1 MELDAFLPISSTK
14 KAKSV
19 KVDIICE
26 GGRRWV
32 RHSNI
37 KPLSLL
43 SEFRNAESYVVEEG
57 ESSNE
62 ETQSDSKV
70 EEQKIP
76 TLTLDLIN
84 QQLAEGQV
92 DGIARQCSLM
102 KMARELQ
109 QAAEVAQSRS
119 QWGRPVVEIALTR
132 LSLQDM
138 SSSLEGKF
146 YDEAERYRYEARL
159 RAIVAEM
166 ERMNLL
172 VILKEK
178 RQLFKDAEERRS
190 SPSSISAGEAQYAG
204 HISSLPVLASP
215 PSLNRS
221 VPTPTL
227 NMDLSALV
235 ALVSQISHLPLSRL
249 PNAEEVDKCFS
260 KTHWKN
266 GHSLLDQ
273 DDADGDSGT
282 DKSQGTQ
289 HARTLREQLRREIT
303 TDCFFEAMLSPLQE
317 GQQLR
322 LVCTQEAKHKFFEIL
337 SLVGGPT
344 EQRRARL
351 LFEEHGQDDFWKGSK
366 WEADEEARSKIIL
379 PVTSLDFDAS
389 KVEPMGTSG
398 DHFSRLAR
406 KCVQDG
412 LEELRHPTSHTSTH
426 SSIGGTGI
434 QRQTSHTLASLL
446 FGFVQGYST
455 LTTNIASI
463 KWLTRDI
470 GRSEKAE
477 GSTGGYGDGAVAV
490 DADADATSA
499 TPLSS
504 SSSIV
509 LFYPRSLAEKMMVS
523 AYSASSFLSA
533 DAGEISNEASVDWA
547 GSTANDEYQPM
558 VKSCPPQSYLDAKP
572 PSSEGAYGDKTPTG
586 GSSTL
591 AAAATALAFL
601 GPASTPTHE
610 GRLRRGYGRTKQWL
624 RGPRLRSTLVIR
636 HFWWWPLRPVEDAWL
651 RWTSPFAWKNPRQ
664 SPLHQ
669 RGGSVDEEG
678 GGQRGGSRDD
688 DDLSHHDDDE
698 DDDAWWAGVKRDWT
712 LNRLHWTALALTFI
726 AWAFA
731 FTFLVKDLWYE
742 ASVVGADGTEASPSF
757 YSCTT
762 TYWTGNAGCGIDGQ
776 ACAPFSYP
784 TSVAFRCPASCETT
798 TLGGT
803 RAVGDQYPSFVTLVV
818 GGGRSGNS
826 TSIEAQDQTD
836 TGPYIYRG
844 DSFVCSAAIHAGA
857 IARGKGGC
865 GSLWLNGAY
874 SGYQGIERNGIK
886 STSFNSSFPVSFYFD
901 TDGVHGEKCT
911 DRSGRGYILNVI
923 LLAWVG
929 FLLQPKPIVYF
940 FTLVV
945 VGFWHVNFISEPR
958 EYPMSVGDPMGDFL
972 PTLFIAYAYW
982 RLTFR
987 YLWPAFDSLPLER
1000 NVWIQGFFWIG
1011 TLLDVVFV
1019 NVPLSRL
1026 VASDLTSQPGALTSL
1041 IVIIV
1046 VVVVLAINQV
1056 RVIRKVG
1063 QLPKYLT
1070 LSIVGGV
1077 IIGLL
1082 AAIPTTGLR
1091 LHHYIIA
1098 MVLLLYCSFATRL
1111 SLIYSA
1117 FLLGMFLNGAGRWGF
1132 DGLIQDVST
1141 IIGSG
1146 ITGSSLPS
1154 FLAASNWT
1162 GVPVQGSLGTST
1174 GLVHWNSI
1182 TPNLTDSWDSFQLLV
1197 DDVLRLQ
1204 SSQTSFNMSQL
1215 SQYYLDTATTH
1226 NSLSSALIPS
1236 ANLSLYPGG
1245 NDSSHVDTLVAQ
1257 QPHYLRLAYFNSNDG
1272 SSGDFTKASIVYFNG
1287 TFVPSPEGAT

>member
-1 MELDAFLPISSTK
+1 MVLDAFMPTATTK
-14 KAKSV
+14 KAKPV
-19 KVDIICE
+19 KVDIVCE

-43 SEFRNAESYVVEEG
+43 SEFRNAESYVVDDED
-57 ESSNE
+57 SSNE
-62 ETQSDSKV
+62 EGQSNAGL
-70 EEQKIP
+70 EEQERS

-84 QQLAEGQV
+84 SQLAEGQV
-92 DGIARQCSLM
+92 DGIANQCSLM
-102 KMARELQ
+102 KMAREMQL
-109 QAAEVAQSRS
+109 AVDVAQSRS
-119 QWGRPVVEIALTR
+119 QWGRPIVEIALTR

-138 SSSLEGKF
+138 SSSLKGKF
-146 YDEAERYRYEARL
+146 YDEAEQYRFEARL
-159 RAIVAEM
+159 KAIVAEM

-172 VILKEK
+172 VVLKEK
-178 RQLFKDAEERRS
+178 RRLFKDAEERRY
-190 SPSSISAGEAQYAG
+190 SPSSISAGETQYAG
-204 HISSLPVLASP
+204 YISSLPLLPSP
-215 PSLNRS
+215 PNSTTT

-249 PNAEEVDKCFS
+249 PSVEEVDKCFM

-266 GHSLLDQ
+266 GPPLLDQ
-273 DDADGDSGT
+273 EEADEEPEVDR
-282 DKSQGTQ
+282 SQGTQ

-303 TDCFFEAMLSPLQE
+303 TDCFFEAILKPLQDS
-317 GQQLR
+317 QQLR
-322 LVCTQEAKHKFFEIL
+322 LVCTKEAEQKFFEIL

-344 EQRRARL
+344 EQKRARL
-351 LFEEHGQDDFWKGSK
+351 LFDENGADEFWKGSK
-366 WEADEEARSKIIL
+366 WETNIEARSKIVL
-379 PVTSLDFDAS
+379 PVRSFEFDAS
-389 KVEPMGTSG
+389 AVKPMSASG

-406 KCVQDG
+406 KSVQDG
-412 LEELRHPTSHTSTH
+412 LIELKDPTSHTP
-426 SSIGGTGI
+426 SSSNGGGTGI
-434 QRQTSHTLASLL
+434 QRQTPHTLASLL

-477 GSTGGYGDGAVAV
+477 ASALGYGGGATDGNTASI
-490 DADADATSA
+490 SA
-499 TPLSS
+499 STTS

-523 AYSASSFLSA
+523 AYSASSSA
-533 DAGEISNEASVDWA
+533 GGDISNDTSVDWA

-558 VKSCPPQSYLDAKP
+558 VKSSQSPSYLDVKA
-572 PSSEGAYGDKTPTG
+572 PSSDGVYGDKTPTG

-591 AAAATALAFL
+591 AAAAIALPFL
-601 GPASTPTHE
+601 RSSANPTHE
-610 GRLRRGYGRTKQWL
+610 SRFRRGYGFTKQWL
-624 RGPRLRSTLVIR
+624 RGPRPRSTLIIR

-651 RWTSPFAWKNPRQ
+651 RWTSCIAWKDPSRSSLRRSAN
-664 SPLHQ
+664 
-669 RGGSVDEEG
+669 VDEEG
-678 GGQRGGSRDD
+678 GRRDSRDAD
-688 DDLSHHDDDE
+688 STFHDDDG
-698 DDDAWWAGVKRDWT
+698 DAWWEGVKRDWR

-731 FTFLVKDLWYE
+731 FTFIVKDLWYE
-742 ASVVGADGTEASPSF
+742 ASVVSADGTEVSPSF

-762 TYWTGNAGCGIDGQ
+762 TYWTGNADCGIDGQ
-776 ACAPFSYP
+776 VCAPFSYP
-784 TSVAFRCPASCETT
+784 TSVPFRCPASCETT

-803 RAVGDQYPSFVTLVV
+803 RAVGDQLPSFVTLVV
-818 GGGRSGNS
+818 GGGPLSNS
-826 TSIEAQDQTD
+826 TSIINDGMA

-857 IARGKGGC
+857 IPRGKGGC

-874 SGYQGIERNGIK
+874 SGYQGVERNGIQ

-911 DRSGRGYILNVI
+911 DRSYRGYILDVI

-929 FLLQPKPIVYF
+929 FFLQPKGIVYY
-940 FTLVV
+940 FTLIV
-945 VGFWHVNFISEPR
+945 VGFWHINFISEPR

-987 YLWPAFDSLPLER
+987 YLWPAFDRFPLER
-1000 NVWIQGFFWIG
+1000 NVWIQGFYWLG

-1026 VASDLTSQPGALTSL
+1026 VVSDITSQPGALTSL
-1041 IVIIV
+1041 IIIVV

-1063 QLPKYLT
+1063 QLPKYLL
-1070 LSIVGGV
+1070 LSIVGGI

-1111 SLIYSA
+1111 SLIYGA

-1132 DGLIQDVST
+1132 DGLIQDVDT

-1146 ITGSSLPS
+1146 ISGSSLPS

-1162 GVPVQGSLGTST
+1162 GVPNQGGLVSST

-1182 TPNLTDSWDSFQLLV
+1182 TPNLTDSWDSFQLLI

-1215 SQYYLDTATTH
+1215 SQYYLDSVTTS

-1245 NDSSHVDTLVAQ
+1245 NDTSHVDSLIAQ

-1272 SSGDFTKASIVYFNG
+1272 SSGDFTKASVVFFNG
-1287 TFVPSPEGAT
+1287 TFIPAPDGAT